1 MKEEEKPFAF
11 RGKFFVLLV
20 LAAYIVLFFF
30 NSHTALLALQKSAR
44 VLLKILPIFAVVI
57 VFTALLN
64 YALQPKQIVKHLGE
78 ESGAKGWIVALF
90 AGVISH
96 GPMYAWYPMIADLR
110 SHGLK
115 DGLVVVFFYTRA
127 IKLPLLPLM
136 IDYFGVSFTLV
147 LSFYILIGALLQG
160 WIFEQLERKQ
170 GR

>member
-1 MKEEEKPFAF
+1 
-11 RGKFFVLLV
+11 
-20 LAAYIVLFFF
+20 
-30 NSHTALLALQKSAR
+30 
-44 VLLKILPIFAVVI
+44 
-57 VFTALLN
+57 
-64 YALQPKQIVKHLGE
+64 
-78 ESGAKGWIVALF
+78 
-90 AGVISH
+90 
-96 GPMYAWYPMIADLR
+96 MYAWYPMIADLR